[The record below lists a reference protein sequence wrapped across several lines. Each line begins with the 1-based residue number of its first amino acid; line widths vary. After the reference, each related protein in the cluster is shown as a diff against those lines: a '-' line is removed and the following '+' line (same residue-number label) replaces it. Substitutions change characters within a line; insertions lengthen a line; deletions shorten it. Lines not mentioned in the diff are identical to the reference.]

1 MGGCLGRGKTCSPLY
16 GVLPSYPVG
25 RVSSPSQ
32 VCGRPAYSRENLAP
46 PLPAKFL
53 FEDLC
58 FPSSSPPLSFFP
70 HLLPFSLFAS
80 FSLESICFLLFFG
93 FFLFLN

>member
-32 VCGRPAYSRENLAP
+32 VCGRRLTPERISLLPYRLNSFLKIFVFHLP
-46 PLPAKFL
+46 PHPF
-53 FEDLC
+53 
-58 FPSSSPPLSFFP
+58 LSFPIFFLSRY
-70 HLLPFSLFAS
+70 LLLSLFLWNPFVS
-80 FSLESICFLLFFG
+80 FSFSDSFSF
-93 FFLFLN
+93 